1 MKANDFNLSTSI
13 HIDRKKMFLLW
24 KGVTEFDF
32 MKCKFYLKSHSKFK
46 INAKKD
52 TEGINCVF
60 IETTKRIS
68 KNFKVKHLVAGNVLP
83 EEIHNNNILVAWT
96 AFKKP
101 NNSPIKLLHENYVR
115 KQDNLEPISEI
126 IKSAGQDDL
135 DDPEAMKD
143 FFEIPIQEN
152 SEFKGENEEIIQSK
166 DETRSILNITKNSLR
181 SYVVSEHGINEAEIQ
196 INKFVQK
203 MRKRPRKE
211 RQILNNFKKGDY
223 SKIPFI
229 SGDLIRKKRKEGKI

>member
-1 MKANDFNLSTSI
+1 MKANDFILTTTI

-24 KGVTEFDF
+24 KGVTESDF
-32 MKCKFYLKSHSKFK
+32 MKSKFYTQFNSKFK
-46 INAKKD
+46 IIKSPED
-52 TEGINCVF
+52 EVINCVL

-68 KNFKVKHLVAGNVLP
+68 KNFRVKHLVAGNVLP
-83 EEIHNNNILVAWT
+83 EEIHNNITLKAWT

-101 NNSPIKLLHENYVR
+101 NHSPIKLLHENYVK

-126 IKSAGQDDL
+126 IKSGGQDDL
-135 DDPEAMKD
+135 DDPEAMKE
-143 FFEIPIQEN
+143 FLLEIPIQ
-152 SEFKGENEEIIQSK
+152 ENEEIIQSK
-166 DETRSILNITKNSLR
+166 SINNITKISLRSNSLR
-181 SYVVSEHGINEAEIQ
+181 SYVVSEHGIDEAEIQ
-196 INKFVQK
+196 INKVVKK
-203 MRKRPRKE
+203 MRKKRGKV